1 MTNQFT
7 SVTEKGAIGA
17 GGTGILAEAVQSGT
31 NYTLALVNTLD
42 VAVTVK
48 LE

>member
-1 MTNQFT
+1 MT
-7 SVTEKGAIGA
+7 SELVGSAEGDRIG
-17 GGTGILAEAVQSGT
+17 GKQTGVLAEAVQSST